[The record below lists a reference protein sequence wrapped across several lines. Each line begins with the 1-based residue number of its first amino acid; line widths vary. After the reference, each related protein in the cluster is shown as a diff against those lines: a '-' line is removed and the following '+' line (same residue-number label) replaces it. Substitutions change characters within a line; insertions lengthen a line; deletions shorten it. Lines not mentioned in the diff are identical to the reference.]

1 MGVKFRRSG
10 LAALG
15 APLPGRPFTGHTPA
29 RKLLVTTRGYP
40 RPMEMRLEET
50 IRRVVAAELGVA
62 PESLAPDV
70 SLVDD
75 LATDSLDLLELAMS
89 LEEALGLTFSSDT
102 IEQVRTY
109 GELVSAVIGTAR
121 SRPLAAG
128 TRLLQA
134 SVVTDTGCIVR
145 MGSLTPYTLE
155 EVEEDARRA
164 GPGARLEIEL

>member
-1 MGVKFRRSG
+1 
-10 LAALG
+10 
-15 APLPGRPFTGHTPA
+15 
-29 RKLLVTTRGYP
+29 
-40 RPMEMRLEET
+40 MEMRLEET

-164 GPGARLEIEL
+164 GPGARLEIELEAPDDTACTTLFARFACLETHGVTVTVRRAEHPGSTPAAA

>member
-1 MGVKFRRSG
+1 
-10 LAALG
+10 
-15 APLPGRPFTGHTPA
+15 
-29 RKLLVTTRGYP
+29 
-40 RPMEMRLEET
+40 MEMRLEET

-164 GPGARLEIEL
+164 GPGARLDIEVEAPDEAACTTLSARFAGLESHGVPVTVRRAEHPGSTPAAA